1 MQYLGKSIKYP
12 TIAQETGTQGR
23 VIVQFVVNKDEVF
36 CNVSLFSCGI
46 SLVCW
51 KSVLLIFRFGEQIFP
66 KVRVYGARSVSGLP
80 VAGVNMRDVIS
91 IAFGPDTRIIPM
103 APPWAVA
110 MAQIVSWFIIFIWL
124 II

>member
-1 MQYLGKSIKYP
+1 MTKKQR
-12 TIAQETGTQGR
+12 TRGT
-23 VIVQFVVNKDEVF
+23 
-36 CNVSLFSCGI
+36 
-46 SLVCW
+46 
-51 KSVLLIFRFGEQIFP
+51 

>member
-1 MQYLGKSIKYP
+1 MILF
-12 TIAQETGTQGR
+12 
-23 VIVQFVVNKDEVF
+23 FVTFHFFLAEF
-36 CNVSLFSCGI
+36 HSFF
-46 SLVCW
+46 W

>member
-1 MQYLGKSIKYP
+1 MRNFTRFLEKCI
-12 TIAQETGTQGR
+12 I
-23 VIVQFVVNKDEVF
+23 N
-36 CNVSLFSCGI
+36 
-46 SLVCW
+46 
-51 KSVLLIFRFGEQIFP
+51 FRFGEQIFP

-110 MAQIVSWFIIFIWL
+110 MAQIVSGLSFSFG
-124 II
+124 

>member
-1 MQYLGKSIKYP
+1 MRNF
-12 TIAQETGTQGR
+12 TR
-23 VIVQFVVNKDEVF
+23 F
-36 CNVSLFSCGI
+36 
-46 SLVCW
+46 W

-103 APPWAVA
+103 APPGRW
-110 MAQIVSWFIIFIWL
+110 QWRRLYLGLSFSFG
-124 II
+124 